1 MEDGGKESVNI
12 LNINKITLGLIAE
25 FYTISISFHCAGVK
39 YMPTSN
45 SPLLNLINMKQL
57 TISMLLLVSIAFL
70 VGCGKRE
77 RSMNMNVEK
86 LPIEVAL
93 PIVKDVV
100 LTRQYPGYLSA
111 DAAVDVV
118 CRVNGQLIQSNVSA
132 GQRVRKGDVLY
143 LIDPTPYRDAVLQA
157 EATLKTAEAEL
168 SYAQSSYKRMLEVIK
183 SEAVSEIQLL
193 QAEAN
198 VEKTQ
203 AAVHSAMAN
212 LNTARTNLGYCHIKA
227 PIDGQITK
235 GNYSVG
241 AYIPG
246 GGSPVSM
253 ATIFKDDIMYANFNI
268 ADNQWLRQLLVEEL
282 TKHSPDSTYFVT
294 IELGEGGGLE
304 WQAQLDYLSPNVS
317 TTTGTL
323 DVRAVLLNPSHLMK
337 AGSYVTITLPVGEMK
352 DAILIPDASIGT
364 DQLGKYIYVVTD
376 SGTVHYR
383 PIVIGELI
391 DDTLRIVK
399 NGLHPTEHF
408 VTHALMKVH
417 EGMDI
422 NPIISAKK

>member
-1 MEDGGKESVNI
+1 
-12 LNINKITLGLIAE
+12 
-25 FYTISISFHCAGVK
+25 
-39 YMPTSN
+39 
-45 SPLLNLINMKQL
+45 MKQR
-57 TISMLLLVSIAFL
+57 TIFMLLLVSIAL
-70 VGCGKRE
+70 LAGCGKRKKSVPMSTE
-77 RSMNMNVEK
+77 R

-132 GQRVRKGDVLY
+132 GQRVRQGDVLY

-168 SYAQSSYKRMLEVIK
+168 SYAKSSYQRMLEVIK

-198 VEKTQ
+198 VEKAE
-203 AAVHSAMAN
+203 AAVHSAKAN
-212 LNTARTNLGYCHIKA
+212 LNTARTNLSYCHIKA

-246 GGSPVSM
+246 GGSPMTM
-253 ATIFKDDIMYANFNI
+253 ATIFKDDIMYANFNV

-294 IELGEGGGLE
+294 IGLGEGGGLE
-304 WQAQLDYLSPNVS
+304 WKAQLDYLSPNVS
-317 TTTGTL
+317 ITTGTL
-323 DVRAVLLNPSHLMK
+323 DVRAVILNPSPLMK
-337 AGSYVTITLPVGEMK
+337 AGSYVTITLPVGEMHK
-352 DAILIPDASIGT
+352 AILIPDSSIGT

-383 PIVIGELI
+383 PIITGELI

-399 NGLHPTEHF
+399 SGLQPTEHF

-422 NPIISAKK
+422 TPIMSTNK

>member
-1 MEDGGKESVNI
+1 
-12 LNINKITLGLIAE
+12 
-25 FYTISISFHCAGVK
+25 
-39 YMPTSN
+39 
-45 SPLLNLINMKQL
+45 MKQR
-57 TISMLLLVSIAFL
+57 TIFMLLLVSIAL
-70 VGCGKRE
+70 LAGCGKRKKSVPMSTE
-77 RSMNMNVEK
+77 R
-86 LPIEVAL
+86 LPVEVAL

-132 GQRVRKGDVLY
+132 GQRVRQGDVLY

-168 SYAQSSYKRMLEVIK
+168 SYAKSSYQRMLEVIK

-198 VEKTQ
+198 VEKAE
-203 AAVHSAMAN
+203 AAVHSAKAN
-212 LNTARTNLGYCHIKA
+212 LNTARTNLSYCHIKA

-246 GGSPVSM
+246 GGSPVTM
-253 ATIFKDDIMYANFNI
+253 ATIFKDDIMYANFNV

-294 IELGEGGGLE
+294 IGLGEGGGLE
-304 WQAQLDYLSPNVS
+304 WKAQLDYLSPNVS
-317 TTTGTL
+317 ITTGTL

-337 AGSYVTITLPVGEMK
+337 AGSYVTITLPVGEMHK
-352 DAILIPDASIGT
+352 AILIPDSSIGT
-364 DQLGKYIYVVTD
+364 DQLGKYIYVVSN

-383 PIVIGELI
+383 PIVTGELI

-399 NGLHPTEHF
+399 SGLQPTEHF

-422 NPIISAKK
+422 TPIMSTNK

>member
-1 MEDGGKESVNI
+1 
-12 LNINKITLGLIAE
+12 
-25 FYTISISFHCAGVK
+25 
-39 YMPTSN
+39 
-45 SPLLNLINMKQL
+45 MKQL

-203 AAVHSAMAN
+203 AAVHSAKAN

-399 NGLHPTEHF
+399 NGLHP
-408 VTHALMKVH
+408 
-417 EGMDI
+417 
-422 NPIISAKK
+422 

>member
-1 MEDGGKESVNI
+1 M
-12 LNINKITLGLIAE
+12 NKRI
-25 FYTISISFHCAGVK
+25 V
-39 YMPTSN
+39 P
-45 SPLLNLINMKQL
+45 
-57 TISMLLLVSIAFL
+57 MLLLIGIACL
-70 VGCGKRE
+70 AGCGKRKE
-77 RSMNMNVEK
+77 SVPTQAEK

-93 PIVKDVV
+93 PTVKDVI

-118 CRVNGQLIQSNVSA
+118 CRVNGQLTQSNVSA
-132 GQRVRKGDVLY
+132 GQRVRQGDVLY
-143 LIDPTPYRDAVLQA
+143 LIEPTPYRDAVLQA

-168 SYAQSSYKRMLEVIK
+168 AYAQSSYQRMLEVIK

-198 VEKTQ
+198 VEK
-203 AAVHSAMAN
+203 AEASVHSAKAS

-246 GGSPVSM
+246 GGSPMTM
-253 ATIFKDDIMYANFNI
+253 ATIYKDDFMYANFTV

-282 TKHSPDSTYFVT
+282 TKHSPDSTYYVT
-294 IELGEGGGLE
+294 VGLGEGGGLK
-304 WQAQLDYLSPNVS
+304 WQAKLDYLSPNVS

-323 DVRAVLLNPSHLMK
+323 DVRAELLNPNHLLK
-337 AGSYVTITLPVGEMK
+337 AGSYVTITLPVGKMQN
-352 DAILIPDASIGT
+352 ATLIPDASIGT
-364 DQLGKYIYVVTD
+364 DQLGKYIYVVSD

-399 NGLHPTEHF
+399 SGLYPTEYY
-408 VTHALMKVH
+408 VTQALMKVH
-417 EGMDI
+417 EGMKI
-422 NPIISAKK
+422 VPVISHSKSH